1 MWSRDTEWENA
12 VGKMA
17 PTDLLRAGW
26 AQSFILSTIKQS
38 SIKQSRPVQQQKKY
52 YTCEEIRKYDDRSR
66 EKKKQSIERSTVRI
80 QEEKT
85 LSGKM
90 LKDFTR
96 KMDIVS
102 EEMKNLR
109 KDTETL
115 KKYQVETL
123 ELKDLIYEIFKN
135 S

>member
-1 MWSRDTEWENA
+1 
-12 VGKMA
+12 
-17 PTDLLRAGW
+17 
-26 AQSFILSTIKQS
+26 
-38 SIKQSRPVQQQKKY
+38 
-52 YTCEEIRKYDDRSR
+52 
-66 EKKKQSIERSTVRI
+66 
-80 QEEKT
+80 
-85 LSGKM
+85 M

-135 S
+135 SQHEINRKLDGGGRIKITD